1 MNARSQRRRFP
12 HSGRWRRVAR
22 CAAIPDSGFHKTVAQ
37 GARRCVV
44 ADLAVRTLKDSG
56 TIVYNEPMTRQRI
69 LVIEDDLDIA
79 NVLRLDLSDAGFDI
93 DHADTAMTGLIKARE
108 EHPDLILL
116 DLGLPDFDGGDVV
129 QRLRKNSTV
138 PVIVLTA
145 RDTIEERV
153 RLLGLGADDYV
164 IKPFHPDELLARIKV
179 QLRQRGSESLT
190 LGDLEL
196 DPQKRLV
203 RYKSEELRLSP
214 KEFDI
219 LALLIRQPGRVYSR
233 QEIGQDI
240 WQGRLPDGS
249 NVVDVHMANL
259 RAKLRDLDGYGLLRT
274 VRGVG
279 YALRG

>member
-1 MNARSQRRRFP
+1 MK
-12 HSGRWRRVAR
+12 RVT
-22 CAAIPDSGFHKTVAQ
+22 P
-37 GARRCVV
+37 
-44 ADLAVRTLKDSG
+44 
-56 TIVYNEPMTRQRI
+56 QRI

-79 NVLRLDLSDAGFDI
+79 NVLRLDLTDAGFEI
-93 DHADTAMTGLIKARE
+93 EHADTAMTGLIRARE
-108 EHPDLILL
+108 DHPDLILL

-145 RDTIEERV
+145 RDTVEERV

-164 IKPFHPDELLARIKV
+164 IKPFHPNELLARIKV

-203 RYKSEELRLSP
+203 RYKAEELRLSP

-219 LALLIRQPGRVYSR
+219 LALLIRS
-233 QEIGQDI
+233 
-240 WQGRLPDGS
+240 PDGS
-249 NVVDVHMANL
+249 TRARRSVRTSGRAVCRKANVVDVHMANL

-279 YALRG
+279 TP